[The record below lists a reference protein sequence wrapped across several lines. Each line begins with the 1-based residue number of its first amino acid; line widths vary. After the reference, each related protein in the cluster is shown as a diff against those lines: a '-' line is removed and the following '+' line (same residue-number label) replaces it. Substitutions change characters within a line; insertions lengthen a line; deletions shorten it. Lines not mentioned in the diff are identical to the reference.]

1 MGNGVTRRGDTPEA
15 PGGTD
20 ETGEASDMPT
30 PHPVRHRDGTVA
42 WRVRFRLDGGNP
54 VSETFND
61 RAAAARFA
69 RLVEQV
75 GGAAARQARDMT
87 GAADASTP
95 TLAAAVDQHLAELAA
110 SVTPGTIRR
119 YRQIADSRI
128 LPALGA
134 TPVDLITRSAV
145 TRWLAEQ
152 RTTPV
157 TRGSTR
163 GRPPSAKTLRG
174 AQALL
179 SAVLERQVEAG
190 TIPRNVARGLK
201 IPRDTV
207 SRERVFLTPG
217 QFAGLLEH
225 VPAEHRALVA
235 ALYGLGLRFGEATA
249 LTPAD
254 LDLDAD
260 QPVVRIT
267 RAWKEDRRG
276 SYLGAPKTRRAVRT
290 VTIPPSL
297 VPVLRE
303 QAHGR
308 ARSALLF
315 SAAGGGQITS
325 GAFHAHVWRPAVQAA
340 GLDPR
345 PRVHDLRHSH
355 ASALIAAG
363 IPLPVIQRRLGHESI
378 QTTVD
383 TYGHLAPE
391 AYAGAARAMDGAM
404 VQALPQI
411 EG

>member
-1 MGNGVTRRGDTPEA
+1 
-15 PGGTD
+15 
-20 ETGEASDMPT
+20 MPT
-30 PHPVRHRDGTVA
+30 PHPVRRRDGTVA
-42 WRVRFRLDGGNP
+42 WRVRFRLDGGGNP
-54 VSETFND
+54 VSETFDD

-87 GAADASTP
+87 GAADAGTP
-95 TLAAAVDQHLAELAA
+95 TLAAA
-110 SVTPGTIRR
+110 VTPGTIRR

-128 LPALGA
+128 LPVLGA

-152 RTTPV
+152 RATPV

-267 RAWKEDRRG
+267 RAWKEGRRG
-276 SYLGAPKTRRAVRT
+276 GTGHGRGDGAGAAPDRGLTRRSRD
-290 VTIPPSL
+290 
-297 VPVLRE
+297 
-303 QAHGR
+303 
-308 ARSALLF
+308 
-315 SAAGGGQITS
+315 TS
-325 GAFHAHVWRPAVQAA
+325 GAGAPDRGV
-340 GLDPR
+340 
-345 PRVHDLRHSH
+345 
-355 ASALIAAG
+355 
-363 IPLPVIQRRLGHESI
+363 LGCSRC
-378 QTTVD
+378 
-383 TYGHLAPE
+383 
-391 AYAGAARAMDGAM
+391 ARE
-404 VQALPQI
+404 V
-411 EG
+411 